1 MIAAKYRLFSAEPKL
16 VSSRDTR
23 TEEAAVLGIS
33 IWSPRDKSRMV
44 GYRKLSGLDGGISPA
59 KSAGVYRWRGVAIAI
74 AVVLAREFAAAGPAP
89 ATAIDAG

>member
-16 VSSRDTR
+16 VSSRDAR

-59 KSAGVYRWRGVAIAI
+59 KSAYG
-74 AVVLAREFAAAGPAP
+74 
-89 ATAIDAG
+89 T

>member
-44 GYRKLSGLDGGISPA
+44 GYRKLSGFDGGISPA
-59 KSAGVYRWRGVAIAI
+59 KSASLLNRPLHVGAPLSDQTEHSKPIVGLPTQIAN
-74 AVVLAREFAAAGPAP
+74 
-89 ATAIDAG
+89 D

>member
-16 VSSRDTR
+16 VSSRDAR

-59 KSAGVYRWRGVAIAI
+59 KSASVYRWSSGDRRFCSLQTIP
-74 AVVLAREFAAAGPAP
+74 AG
-89 ATAIDAG
+89 

>member
-16 VSSRDTR
+16 VSSRDAR

-59 KSAGVYRWRGVAIAI
+59 KSACGTWS
-74 AVVLAREFAAAGPAP
+74 P
-89 ATAIDAG
+89 DCS

>member
-44 GYRKLSGLDGGISPA
+44 GYRKPSGFDGGISPA
-59 KSAGVYRWRGVAIAI
+59 KSASRQEIKH
-74 AVVLAREFAAAGPAP
+74 
-89 ATAIDAG
+89 

>member
-16 VSSRDTR
+16 VSSRDAR

-44 GYRKLSGLDGGISPA
+44 GYRKLSGFDGGISPA
-59 KSAGVYRWRGVAIAI
+59 KSACRK
-74 AVVLAREFAAAGPAP
+74 
-89 ATAIDAG
+89 